1 MVIKFKPLPEY
12 AIMMNIR
19 TWKVEPE
26 MMMKRS
32 KRQKRIQAAV
42 NLYNEIYLHAFSR
55 VKDEEASRE
64 IAQNVIETVLK
75 KIDDLKKEEALKQ
88 WVMSITATAIKDH
101 FRELSLLQKRQAENR
116 TEDGDVWEQIE
127 DVEADLLT
135 MMENKEDRQNI
146 IAALFQ
152 LDKKYREVIK
162 DHVVLEKSFQQIVGE
177 RGIPYNTVKTRYQ
190 RGIRMLKEKFLE
202 LQERGT
208 NNDKDN
214 T

>member
-12 AIMMNIR
+12 AIMMDIR
-19 TWKVEPE
+19 TWKVE
-26 MMMKRS
+26 MVMKRS

-42 NLYNEIYLHAFSR
+42 NLYDEIYRHAFSR

-101 FRELSLLQKRQAENR
+101 FRELSRLQKRRAENR

-162 DHVVLEKSFQQIVGE
+162 DHVVLEKSFQQIAGE

-202 LQERGT
+202 LQERGIS
-208 NNDKDN
+208 NDKDN

>member
-1 MVIKFKPLPEY
+1 MVIKFKSLPGY
-12 AIMMNIR
+12 AIMMDIR
-19 TWKVEPE
+19 TWKVE

-42 NLYNEIYLHAFSR
+42 NLYDEIYLHAFSR

-64 IAQNVIETVLK
+64 IAQKVMETVLK

-101 FRELSLLQKRQAENR
+101 FRELSLLQKRRAENR
-116 TEDGDVWEQIE
+116 KEDGDVWEQIE
-127 DVEADLLT
+127 DVEADLVT

-162 DHVVLEKSFQQIVGE
+162 DHVVLEKSFQQIAGE